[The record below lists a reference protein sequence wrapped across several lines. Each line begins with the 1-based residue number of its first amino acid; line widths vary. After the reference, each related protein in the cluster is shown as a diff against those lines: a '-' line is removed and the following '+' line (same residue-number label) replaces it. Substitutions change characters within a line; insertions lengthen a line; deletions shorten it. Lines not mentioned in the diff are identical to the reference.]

1 MSNTTLYVDR
11 EEEREAWTRGRGQ
24 HYQWGLGIDC
34 RKEFGQKV
42 KESIYRGRRTWCSGA
57 CKLRGSEGRQFCRGS
72 WGSCMLLPHGFDMLL
87 RPPLISTLSCRHAAF
102 VLDENIFQGRELINS
117 RSLQALMAG
126 LKAYST
132 WETISCLQDCRECTG
147 GMVSPEAEQAC
158 GLHSHQTC
166 RTLHG
171 TACKGNKM
179 CQAKQ
184 VFESEGKCHCPQT
197 LGT

>member
-1 MSNTTLYVDR
+1 MP
-11 EEEREAWTRGRGQ
+11 
-24 HYQWGLGIDC
+24 
-34 RKEFGQKV
+34 
-42 KESIYRGRRTWCSGA
+42 
-57 CKLRGSEGRQFCRGS
+57 
-72 WGSCMLLPHGFDMLL
+72 LPLGFDMLL
-87 RPPLISTLSCRHAAF
+87 RPPHLSTLSRRHAAF

-147 GMVSPEAEQAC
+147 GMVSPEAEQPVGATVTRSA
-158 GLHSHQTC
+158 GLCIAQHV
-166 RTLHG
+166 
-171 TACKGNKM
+171 AGNRM